1 MKSEKIAPVL
11 LSAILAFLL
20 SLGAVGCLITGFR
33 LEPKDFRQL
42 VLLWAGASALFSL
55 LFSRRWGVVLAAC
68 LLALAA
74 GYLWHRGTPLEQTR
88 NLLVYISK
96 FYHGAY
102 QWGYFLFGDGT
113 GPFDYP
119 LAVLGSLIAMANAHA
134 LVRQRSVILPLTLAS
149 LPLAACLVVTDTV
162 PEAAY
167 LLAFLAAFLLIL
179 LPQRLRREDP
189 VQGCRLT
196 LLAAVPVALALA
208 ALFTLYPK
216 EDYVNRS
223 KELQSR
229 MMTLIEELPQKAR
242 DQAASLSSGLPSD
255 SEESLDLKRLGP
267 RPNYSY
273 EVMTVTVPESGIF
286 YLRGRDYDAYTGTG
300 WTASPHRAENFG
312 GEGQTV
318 GTVKI
323 RTHTKKE
330 LLFLPYYPSQA
341 QILAGGSLKNG
352 EDSKEYA
359 FDYALP
365 PEPREET
372 GAQHI
377 ELTELE
383 ISQFGS
389 TADRLRYL
397 TLPGQTKVKAEAL
410 LETLLPEGAD
420 RRTQA
425 EAIADFVRS
434 SAEYDLN
441 TARMPEA
448 ETDFALW
455 FLESSDTGYCVHFAS
470 AAVVLLRAADIPA
483 RYVTGYLAHS
493 RAGEE
498 TVVTAGNAHAWA
510 EYYDPARE
518 CWMVLEVTPAREE
531 TIPIPTDSPQMP
543 ETAAPTPVPG
553 EASPTVPIPGPGI
566 PEETRT
572 PTAAAPQ
579 ASRGSLLPF
588 LLLPLL
594 AVAAVILQW
603 KLRLAYRQRRLE
615 SSGPNEKALL
625 LWQQAALLCRLLR
638 QSPPEELHC
647 LAQKA
652 KYSPHTLTEEE
663 LHQFHTHITQSQN
676 ALKARAWYL
685 QIVYRLVYAVY

>member
-55 LFSRRWGVVLAAC
+55 LFSRRWGTALAAC

-134 LVRQRSVILPLTLAS
+134 LVGQRSVILPLTLAS
-149 LPLAACLVVTDTV
+149 LL
-162 PEAAY
+162 
-167 LLAFLAAFLLIL
+167 LAAFLLIL

-196 LLAAVPVALALA
+196 LLAALPVMLALA

-216 EDYVNRS
+216 EDYVNLS

-242 DQAASLSSGLPSD
+242 DQAANLSSGLPSD

-318 GTVKI
+318 GTAPQIEVVRTAVKSALVGEVDNAYSDGVQPRFDFVAGDLVGAGNPPRAGVTVPCRPDRTTVEIGFIPIVDRTEVQDHILSGEFLRNVDLSAEPDDCGAVDAQFVKTDGHFGIFPEVFSGDFFLVKI
-323 RTHTKKE
+323 
-330 LLFLPYYPSQA
+330 
-341 QILAGGSLKNG
+341 
-352 EDSKEYA
+352 
-359 FDYALP
+359 
-365 PEPREET
+365 
-372 GAQHI
+372 
-377 ELTELE
+377 
-383 ISQFGS
+383 
-389 TADRLRYL
+389 
-397 TLPGQTKVKAEAL
+397 
-410 LETLLPEGAD
+410 
-420 RRTQA
+420 
-425 EAIADFVRS
+425 
-434 SAEYDLN
+434 
-441 TARMPEA
+441 
-448 ETDFALW
+448 
-455 FLESSDTGYCVHFAS
+455 
-470 AAVVLLRAADIPA
+470 
-483 RYVTGYLAHS
+483 
-493 RAGEE
+493 
-498 TVVTAGNAHAWA
+498 
-510 EYYDPARE
+510 
-518 CWMVLEVTPAREE
+518 
-531 TIPIPTDSPQMP
+531 
-543 ETAAPTPVPG
+543 
-553 EASPTVPIPGPGI
+553 
-566 PEETRT
+566 
-572 PTAAAPQ
+572 
-579 ASRGSLLPF
+579 
-588 LLLPLL
+588 
-594 AVAAVILQW
+594 
-603 KLRLAYRQRRLE
+603 
-615 SSGPNEKALL
+615 
-625 LWQQAALLCRLLR
+625 LCRLKLFCVISEKSVFPR
-638 QSPPEELHC
+638 HLFRGAD
-647 LAQKA
+647 L
-652 KYSPHTLTEEE
+652 L
-663 LHQFHTHITQSQN
+663 QFCVM
-676 ALKARAWYL
+676 K
-685 QIVYRLVYAVY
+685 